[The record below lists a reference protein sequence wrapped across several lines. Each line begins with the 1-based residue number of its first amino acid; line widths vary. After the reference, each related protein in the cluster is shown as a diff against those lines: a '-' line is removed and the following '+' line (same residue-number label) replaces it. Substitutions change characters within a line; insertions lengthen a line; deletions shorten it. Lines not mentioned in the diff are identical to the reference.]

1 MELNKFSMGIGD
13 RFGHQ
18 AKAQLKAIMKAS
30 ETGIQITPVWN
41 KSFREHEITQSHPKD
56 TRRKAD
62 EAVSKL
68 NWNGDY
74 YVDADHVNLN
84 SIDLFIDNC
93 DFFTIDVADYI
104 GKIPS
109 DSDLKS
115 FMTANKK
122 YTGGITIEGVHEKFI
137 VDEDKLKQIGLKY
150 LYAVKEA
157 NKIYEH
163 LYKARGKNG
172 YIVEVS
178 LDETNTPQSPIDLL
192 FILSAISQEG
202 IPIQTIAP
210 KFSGR
215 FNKGIDYEGDI
226 SQFTNE
232 FEQDLAM
239 LKYAKKVF
247 TLPDNLKLSIHSGS
261 DKFSIYEPIR
271 QVLKK
276 FDAGI
281 HIKTAG
287 TTWLEELIGLSLAG
301 DKGISIA
308 TEVYENAFKRFEE
321 LCTPYASV
329 IDIRK
334 EELPPP
340 TEVRKWSGEIFAA
353 TLRHDQSNKNY
364 NSHFRQLL
372 HVAYKIATEMGKRYA
387 DALDEYEEIIE
398 LNVTENIFERH
409 IKKIFF

>member
-1 MELNKFSMGIGD
+1 MVHE
-13 RFGHQ
+13 
-18 AKAQLKAIMKAS
+18 
-30 ETGIQITPVWN
+30 WN

-122 YTGGITIEGVHEKFI
+122 YTGEITIEGVHEKFI

-163 LYKARGKNG
+163 LYKTRGKNG

-215 FNKGIDYEGDI
+215 FNKGM
-226 SQFTNE
+226 ST
-232 FEQDLAM
+232 
-239 LKYAKKVF
+239 
-247 TLPDNLKLSIHSGS
+247 
-261 DKFSIYEPIR
+261 
-271 QVLKK
+271 
-276 FDAGI
+276 
-281 HIKTAG
+281 
-287 TTWLEELIGLSLAG
+287 
-301 DKGISIA
+301 
-308 TEVYENAFKRFEE
+308 
-321 LCTPYASV
+321 
-329 IDIRK
+329 
-334 EELPPP
+334 
-340 TEVRKWSGEIFAA
+340 
-353 TLRHDQSNKNY
+353 
-364 NSHFRQLL
+364 
-372 HVAYKIATEMGKRYA
+372 
-387 DALDEYEEIIE
+387 
-398 LNVTENIFERH
+398 
-409 IKKIFF
+409 